1 MSERLLGALIGVH
14 GDNKGLVMPPA
25 VAPVQVVIIPIIFKG
40 KEKNV
45 LDVCN
50 KLHKKLTEDN
60 IRSHVDDRE
69 ITPGNKY
76 YDWELKGVPLRVEIG
91 PRDVEKK
98 EIVIVQRNTGKKRS
112 ILQEKAE
119 KTIKN
124 ELDTIAN
131 TLFTNAK
138 KLLDENMQRVHTV
151 DEAKERKGI
160 IEIPW
165 CGNKDCAMDV
175 ENILEGN
182 TLGEPI
188 DEGTCDYSC
197 PICGGA
203 AKIWMRYA
211 KTY

>member
-1 MSERLLGALIGVH
+1 MSRGW
-14 GDNKGLVMPPA
+14 N
-25 VAPVQVVIIPIIFKG
+25 
-40 KEKNV
+40 
-45 LDVCN
+45 
-50 KLHKKLTEDN
+50 
-60 IRSHVDDRE
+60 
-69 ITPGNKY
+69 
-76 YDWELKGVPLRVEIG
+76 
-91 PRDVEKK
+91 
-98 EIVIVQRNTGKKRS
+98 IVQRNTGKKRS

-119 KTIKN
+119 KAIKG

-165 CGNKDCAMDV
+165 CGSKDCAMDV

-188 DEGTCDYSC
+188 DKGTCDCSC

-203 AKIWMRYA
+203 AKTWMRYA